1 MVWTSHS
8 FDKFCCHDVI
18 VNNLRTMITILERSD
33 DNKKQFKIES
43 YRNALKN
50 LPHKEIS
57 SMRDIA
63 NVRIAGPSIMD
74 KIQWIIETKK
84 NLPEVEEEELRM
96 FNETYENYASSDED
110 EDEASSSGHN
120 PNSSNNQKEDFR
132 TTYLSTIC
140 HIEGQMY
147 LYMDMD
153 HPEIKQILRKFQL
166 LRNEYSVIDA

>member
-1 MVWTSHS
+1 MVWNN
-8 FDKFCCHDVI
+8 FNCHDVI
-18 VNNLRTMITILERSD
+18 VNNFRTMITILERSD

-50 LPHKEIS
+50 LPHKAIY

-63 NVRIAGPSIMD
+63 NVRIAGPSIMG

-84 NLPEVEEEELRM
+84 NLPEVEEEEERM
-96 FNETYENYASSDED
+96 FNETYDPFTDED

-147 LYMDMD
+147 LYMDTD